1 MKTKMKTNITK
12 MKTNITKMKTNI
24 TKMKANIT
32 KMKTKIKAKM
42 SPVTFLTAL
51 LLISINVTAN
61 NTTNNIAN
69 NTANN
74 TTNNI
79 ANNTANNTTNNT
91 ANSTFVKT
99 KINTTKTLLTDFE
112 KQQETKQQ
120 QAKMTLKMNHLNL
133 SKEELILS
141 DNLKAMTLEM
151 DSNNTLSSLEILG
164 IFATTPEQKRNYA
177 RKFVTAIRN
186 YTTKVLDFQKYVNQA
201 HKDVSG
207 SDSMFDYIPK
217 RKASPTT
224 QKRTTKKRTTKT
236 INLNDCDELCEH
248 DIKTL
253 VRTPLIF
260 PVDLYFKDASNTD
273 IQQWA
278 LKMNI
283 SRDGVEQ
290 GLITLNHAY

>member
-1 MKTKMKTNITK
+1 
-12 MKTNITKMKTNI
+12 
-24 TKMKANIT
+24 MKANIT
-32 KMKTKIKAKM
+32 KMKSNMTTKMKANM
-42 SPVTFLTAL
+42 NPVTFLTAL

-61 NTTNNIAN
+61 NTTNN
-69 NTANN
+69 TANS
-74 TTNNI
+74 I
-79 ANNTANNTTNNT
+79 ATNT

-99 KINTTKTLLTDFE
+99 KTNTTKTLLTDFE
-112 KQQETKQQ
+112 KQQETKQ

-141 DNLKAMTLEM
+141 DNLKAMALEM
-151 DSNNTLSSLEILG
+151 DNNNTVSSLEILG
-164 IFATTPEQKRNYA
+164 IFATTPEDKRKYA

-186 YTTKVLDFQKYVNQA
+186 YTTKVLEFQKYVNQA

-207 SDSMFDYIPK
+207 SNSMFDYIPK

-224 QKRTTKKRTTKT
+224 QKRTTKT

-253 VRTPLIF
+253 VHMPLIF
-260 PVDLYFKDASNTD
+260 PVDLYFKNASNTD

>member
-1 MKTKMKTNITK
+1 
-12 MKTNITKMKTNI
+12 
-24 TKMKANIT
+24 MKANIT
-32 KMKTKIKAKM
+32 EMKTEMKAKIN
-42 SPVTFLTAL
+42 PVTFLTAL

-69 NTANN
+69 NTANSTAN
-74 TTNNI
+74 NAANNI
-79 ANNTANNTTNNT
+79 ANNT

-99 KINTTKTLLTDFE
+99 KTNTTKTFLTDFK

-133 SKEELILS
+133 SKEELIFS
-141 DNLKAMTLEM
+141 DNLKAMALEM
-151 DSNNTLSSLEILG
+151 DSNNTVSSLEILG

-201 HKDVSG
+201 HKDIGG
-207 SDSMFDYIPK
+207 SNSMFDYIPK

-260 PVDLYFKDASNTD
+260 PIDLYFKNASNTD